1 MKSTEMLKQ
10 IKTLLNIE
18 VKLEEQKLENGTRI
32 EAESFEKG
40 KEIFILT
47 DDEKVAMP
55 VGEYMLEDGRLIVV
69 KEEGMIDDVREV
81 SDEVPQKEEESKD
94 EPKDETE
101 DLEYKEK
108 EMKDDYK
115 DEEMKDDGKEAAVD
129 DWAGME
135 KRIKNLE
142 DAIADLKEKVGE
154 KNISED
160 LKSEEIEEQ
169 LNNEN
174 KEELSE
180 QKNEEL
186 EKQLKEELSKPA
198 AAPIKHNPESGGVKK
213 ENFKISPKRK
223 PSTMDLIF
231 QQINK

>member
-1 MKSTEMLKQ
+1 MKSTEIINQ

-32 EAESFEKG
+32 ESESFEKG

-69 KEEGMIDDVREV
+69 KEEGIIDDIREA
-81 SDEVPQKEEESKD
+81 SDEVPQKEE
-94 EPKDETE
+94 
-101 DLEYKEK
+101 